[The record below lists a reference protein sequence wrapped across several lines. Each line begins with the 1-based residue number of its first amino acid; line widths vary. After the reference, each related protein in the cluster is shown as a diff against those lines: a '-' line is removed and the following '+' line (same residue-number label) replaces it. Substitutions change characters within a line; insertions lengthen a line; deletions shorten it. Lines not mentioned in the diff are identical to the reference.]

1 VGSIKLV
8 ELVADKDR
16 KVFIVYYKLRETF
29 G

>member
-8 ELVADKDR
+8 ELVMDKDR